1 VSDILLRWMMW
12 AMQLIL
18 MMMMMMMMGIYIPV
32 LQVVGMHTTSMDG
45 RDRGLATAR

>member
-1 VSDILLRWMMW
+1 VTDILLRWMMW

-18 MMMMMMMMGIYIPV
+18 MMMIMMSIHFPV